1 MRRLRPGLHSARA
14 SLLAAIASTA
24 LALLTATGARAVDQ
38 TAEWS
43 GVERVVAFADVH
55 GAYEE
60 LTALL
65 RSTGVVNADLHW
77 AAGRTHLVSLGDLLD
92 RGADSR
98 KVMDLLLRLQGE
110 AAQAGGR
117 VHVVIGN
124 HEAMNVLGDLRYVD
138 AGEFAAYAAD
148 EDPAERVRLKSELLS
163 RQPGATAEDF
173 DRRFPPGYFAHRRL
187 LGPDG
192 PYGRWLLAQPA
203 AIRINDT
210 VYMHGG
216 PSPVL
221 RGLSLERL
229 NADYHAALQE
239 YLAAESALVAAGLL
253 QFEDDYGRRPETAAA
268 RVAAQPPE
276 AAPAGSP
283 AMLERFKAADDN
295 PLLGPDGPNW
305 YRGAASCNECAEADV
320 LRPWLQQV
328 GARRVVLGHTVARNG
343 TVVSRFDGA
352 VVKLDAGMNRAVY
365 RGRPAALISDASGSR
380 VTYALPDTPATAVP
394 AEPLYLSSQQFGEDI
409 VADILAR
416 GTISVVE
423 TCAPGV
429 LQTRVTLDGRSVD
442 AVFEAA
448 PREVVNH
455 ELAAYRLD
463 RLLGLGMVPATV
475 ARSHEG
481 QDGVLQ
487 GRPANW
493 ASEQDRQ
500 NVRAGARVGLVCQ
513 AISSTPQAAPA
524 RRALPA
530 DGKAPRLPT
539 GGWCDLDA
547 QLQLSYAFDAL
558 IDNRGRSF
566 DRFLYD
572 TNATALFLTG
582 HGMAFGTSA
591 QVPKVLE
598 GPLAKTGPEMQ
609 SRLRRLDAASLGA
622 ALGKLVGARE
632 VKALLE
638 RRDRILALASPGTV
652 ATKP

>member
-1 MRRLRPGLHSARA
+1 MRRTLAALTAGALILLAAATARA
-14 SLLAAIASTA
+14 SD
-24 LALLTATGARAVDQ
+24 AT
-38 TAEWS
+38 TEWS
-43 GVERVVAFADVH
+43 GVERVVAVADVH

-65 RSTGVVNADLHW
+65 RSTGVVDGGLRW

-98 KVMDLLLRLQGE
+98 KVMDLLMRLQGE
-110 AAQAGGR
+110 AAKAGGR

-138 AGEFAAYAAD
+138 AGEYAAYAAD
-148 EDPAERVRLKSELLS
+148 EDPAERERS
-163 RQPGATAEDF
+163 RSAFLARQAGATAGDF

-187 LGPDG
+187 LGPEG
-192 PYGRWLLAQPA
+192 TYGRWLLAQPV
-203 AIRINDT
+203 AIRIGDT

-216 PSPVL
+216 PSAIL
-221 RGLSLERL
+221 HGRSLERL
-229 NADYHAALQE
+229 NADYRAALQQ
-239 YLAAESALVAAGLL
+239 YLAAESALAAAGLL
-253 QFEDDYGRRPETAAA
+253 QFEDDYGRRADSAAA
-268 RVAAQPPE
+268 RIAALPPE
-276 AAPAGSP
+276 AAAAGPA
-283 AMLERFKAADDN
+283 AMLERFRAADDE
-295 PLLGPDGPNW
+295 PLLGRDGPNW
-305 YRGAASCNECAEADV
+305 SRGAAMCNECAEADV

-328 GARRVVLGHTVARNG
+328 GARRVVIGHTVARNG

-352 VVKLDAGMNRAVY
+352 VIKLDAGMNRAVY
-365 RGRPAALISDASGSR
+365 RGRPAALIADAGSVR
-380 VTYALPDTPATAVP
+380 VTYALPDVPAAAVP
-394 AEPLYLSSQQFGEDI
+394 AEPLYLSSQKLGEDV

-416 GTISVVE
+416 GTIGVVE
-423 TCAPGV
+423 ACAPGV
-429 LQTRVTLDGRSVD
+429 VATRVTLDGRSVS
-442 AVFEAA
+442 AVFEAV
-448 PREVVNH
+448 PREVVNR

-475 ARSHEG
+475 ARSHDG

-487 GRPANW
+487 GRPSNW

-500 NVRAGARVGLVCQ
+500 NARSGARIGLVCQ
-513 AISSTPQAAPA
+513 AISSTPQATPA
-524 RRALPA
+524 RRTLPA
-530 DGKAPRLPT
+530 DGRTPRLPV
-539 GGWCDLDA
+539 GGDCNLDA

-572 TNATALFLTG
+572 TDATTLFLTG
-582 HGMAFGTSA
+582 HGLAFGTA
-591 QVPKVLE
+591 TQVPKVLE

-609 SRLRRLDAASLGA
+609 ARLRRLDAESVGA
-622 ALGKLVGARE
+622 ALGDLVGNRE

-638 RRDRILALASPGTV
+638 RRDRILALASPGAA

>member
-1 MRRLRPGLHSARA
+1 
-14 SLLAAIASTA
+14 
-24 LALLTATGARAVDQ
+24 
-38 TAEWS
+38 
-43 GVERVVAFADVH
+43 
-55 GAYEE
+55 
-60 LTALL
+60 
-65 RSTGVVNADLHW
+65 
-77 AAGRTHLVSLGDLLD
+77 
-92 RGADSR
+92 
-98 KVMDLLLRLQGE
+98 
-110 AAQAGGR
+110 
-117 VHVVIGN
+117 
-124 HEAMNVLGDLRYVD
+124 
-138 AGEFAAYAAD
+138 
-148 EDPAERVRLKSELLS
+148 
-163 RQPGATAEDF
+163 
-173 DRRFPPGYFAHRRL
+173 
-187 LGPDG
+187 
-192 PYGRWLLAQPA
+192 
-203 AIRINDT
+203 
-210 VYMHGG
+210 
-216 PSPVL
+216 
-221 RGLSLERL
+221 
-229 NADYHAALQE
+229 
-239 YLAAESALVAAGLL
+239 
-253 QFEDDYGRRPETAAA
+253 
-268 RVAAQPPE
+268 
-276 AAPAGSP
+276 
-283 AMLERFKAADDN
+283 MLERFKAADDN

-305 YRGAASCNECAEADV
+305 YRGAATCNECAEADV

-380 VTYALPDTPATAVP
+380 VTYALPDTPAAPVP

-416 GTISVVE
+416 GSISVVE

-448 PREVVNH
+448 PREVVDH

-539 GGWCDLDA
+539 AGWCDLDA

-572 TNATALFLTG
+572 TSATALFLTG

-598 GPLAKTGPEMQ
+598 GPLARTGPEMQ

-622 ALGKLVGARE
+622 ALGTLVGARE

-638 RRDRILALASPGTV
+638 RRDRILALASPGAA